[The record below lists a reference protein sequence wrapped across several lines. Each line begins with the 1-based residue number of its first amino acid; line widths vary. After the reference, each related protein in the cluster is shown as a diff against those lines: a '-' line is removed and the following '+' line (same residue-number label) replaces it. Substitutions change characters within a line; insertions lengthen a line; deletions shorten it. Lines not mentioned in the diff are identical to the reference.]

1 VVLTTDT
8 NVPASFYRWNKIA
21 HTFGSGFDVSFV
33 SCFAPFMAFSEGVEN
48 IKIDTK
54 RALGVNHA
62 KQKHPSSESDK
73 INKE

>member
-8 NVPASFYRWNKIA
+8 NVSVSFYGWNKIA
-21 HTFGSGFDVSFV
+21 HTCGAGLDVSFV

-48 IKIDTK
+48 IKISTK

-62 KQKHPSSESDK
+62 KQKYPSSESDK

>member
-1 VVLTTDT
+1 MVLTTDT

-21 HTFGSGFDVSFV
+21 HKCGAGLDVSFV
-33 SCFAPFMAFSEGVEN
+33 SCFASFMACSEGVEN
-48 IKIDTK
+48 IKINTK

-62 KQKHPSSESDK
+62 KQKYPLSESDK